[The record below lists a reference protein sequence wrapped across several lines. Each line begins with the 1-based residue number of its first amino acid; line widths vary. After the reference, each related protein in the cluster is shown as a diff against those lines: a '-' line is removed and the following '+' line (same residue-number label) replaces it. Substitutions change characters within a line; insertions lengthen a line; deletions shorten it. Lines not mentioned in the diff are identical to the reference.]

1 MSDEVYER
9 KIEPPKLIPSIVEG
23 FNAIASHIYI
33 ILFPILFDILLWFGP
48 MIRVK
53 NLILPVVLDASELSS
68 SAYGQDGQMILETSK
83 QMWTSLLERFN
94 LFFSLRTYPVG
105 VPSLLLSKSVMK
117 NPLGVISIV
126 EIQSSSIAFWILVGC
141 SILGIILGCLYYA
154 LIANVTTDSMKTF
167 KLSSLLKQ
175 TAQIVILSLILI
187 AALFILSIP
196 AICLISS
203 LVLFIPSLGEIPVM
217 LFGFV
222 LVWILLPLAFSPHGV
237 FAGQLKAT
245 TSIANSIRLVRS
257 LMSATGIFFILVILL
272 GYGLDVLWATPEANN
287 WMLLVGIV
295 GHAFISSGLIAAS
308 FNFYNDGVRWL
319 QNTLQAMNAGKPKNI
334 S

>member
-203 LVLFIPSLGEIPVM
+203 LVLFIPSLGEIPIM

>member
-154 LIANVTTDSMKTF
+154 LIANVTTDSLKTF